1 MGTLLRLVLVVAA
14 VACGG
19 KAKPNSSG
27 PSTDLD
33 LALDRSGQKH
43 EGGQKHGE
51 NQSHEGGQKHEE
63 GEAGEMAHM
72 PPPLARFHE
81 TLAPRW
87 HAPHGPQRMTDTC
100 AAIAEFHA
108 GAAAVAA
115 TPSPDGGDAAAWSAG
130 QPQLTEAVTALE
142 TTCKANDAAAFEP
155 AFERVHKAFHGLLEA
170 AGGHHDEPDEH
181 GKLGKDER

>member
-19 KAKPNSSG
+19 KGKPGSSG
-27 PSTDLD
+27 PSADLD

-43 EGGQKHGE
+43 ERGQNHGA
-51 NQSHEGGQKHEE
+51 GQNREE

-87 HAPHGPQRMTDTC
+87 HAPHGPKRMTDTC
-100 AAIAEFHA
+100 AAIAEFRA
-108 GAAAVAA
+108 RAAAVAA
-115 TPSPDGGDAAAWSAG
+115 TPSPEGGDAAAWTAG